1 MREKKRE
8 ERGEER
14 EGGESHTLS
23 SLSLSH
29 SLTHARGHTDMAVDK
44 ATYPKLL
51 GLEESQK
58 RADAL
63 IAEAKEQ
70 LAPWGDKVYSAAL
83 TWTLTPKPL

>member
-1 MREKKRE
+1 
-8 ERGEER
+8 
-14 EGGESHTLS
+14 
-23 SLSLSH
+23 
-29 SLTHARGHTDMAVDK
+29 MAVDK

-70 LAPWGDKVYSAAL
+70 LAPWGDKARVLNGLADFITAR
-83 TWTLTPKPL
+83 KN